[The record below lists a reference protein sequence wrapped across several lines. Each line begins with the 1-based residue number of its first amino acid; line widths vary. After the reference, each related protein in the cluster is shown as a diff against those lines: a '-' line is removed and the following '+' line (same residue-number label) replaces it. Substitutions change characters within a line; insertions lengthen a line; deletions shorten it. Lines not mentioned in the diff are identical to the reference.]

1 LPNETRNFEVGS
13 ESSHPAIVDNHPGLF
28 GLLNKTKMA
37 QESGPHSESNHRH
50 LSPFSILIL
59 TGLSGSGKSTV
70 LRALEDIGY
79 FCVDNLPL
87 GLLQPFL
94 DMQSAAVS
102 SGRRIALVMDVRTE
116 GFLQNFS
123 QVFHRLEELGYHLHI
138 IFLEADDAT
147 LIRRFSQT
155 RRQHPLADHDT
166 IVQALRQERNSMA
179 GLRQLAHRII
189 NSSHYNPH
197 QLRELIKDEY
207 SELAPRQRMELHLI
221 SFAYKKGIPPEADL
235 VLDVRFLPNPY
246 FVEELQLL
254 TGEDPGVQKYVLDRP
269 ETQAFLDHL
278 FTFVDFLLPQ
288 YREEGKTH
296 LTLAIGCTGGQHRS
310 VVIADVL
317 GQHLNRGNYPFTLS
331 HRDMPRSAGE
341 QL

>member
-1 LPNETRNFEVGS
+1 MTPE
-13 ESSHPAIVDNHPGLF
+13 P
-28 GLLNKTKMA
+28 
-37 QESGPHSESNHRH
+37 GPHPESIHHH
-50 LSPFSILIL
+50 LPPFSILIL

-94 DMQSAAVS
+94 DMQSAALAG
-102 SGRRIALVMDVRTE
+102 GRRIALVMDVRTE
-116 GFLQNFS
+116 GFVQNFN

-147 LIRRFSQT
+147 LMRRFSQT
-155 RRQHPLADHDT
+155 RRQHPLADQDT
-166 IVQALRQERNSMA
+166 IVQALRQERSSLA

-189 NSSHYNPH
+189 DSSHYNPH
-197 QLRELIKDEY
+197 QLRELIKDES
-207 SELAPRQRMELHLI
+207 SELAPRQRMWLHLI
-221 SFAYKKGIPPEADL
+221 SFAYKKGIPPEADM

-246 FVEELQLL
+246 FVEELQPL
-254 TGEDPGVQKYVLDRP
+254 TGENPGVRKFVLDRP

-288 YREEGKTH
+288 FQEEGKTH

-310 VVIADVL
+310 VVIAGVL
-317 GQHLNRGNYPFTLS
+317 GQHLRRGNYSFTLS
-331 HRDMPRSAGE
+331 HRDMPRTAGE
-341 QL
+341 PL

>member
-1 LPNETRNFEVGS
+1 MTQ
-13 ESSHPAIVDNHPGLF
+13 A
-28 GLLNKTKMA
+28 
-37 QESGPHSESNHRH
+37 SGPHQESSSQL
-50 LSPFSILIL
+50 LSPFAVLIL

-87 GLLQPFL
+87 SLLPPFL
-94 DMQSAAVS
+94 KMQSPAIQN
-102 SGRRIALVMDVRTE
+102 GRKIALVMDVRTE
-116 GFLQNFS
+116 GFIQNYA
-123 QVFHRLEELGYHLHI
+123 QVFKRLEDQGYHFHI
-138 IFLEADDAT
+138 IFLEADEGT

-166 IVQALRQERNSMA
+166 IIQALNQERNSLA

-189 NSSHYNPH
+189 DSSHYNPH

-207 SELAPRQRMELHLI
+207 SELLPRQRMRLHLI
-221 SFAYKKGIPPEADL
+221 SFAYKKGIPPEADM

-246 FVEELQLL
+246 FVEELQPL
-254 TGEDPGVQKYVLDRP
+254 TGENPGVREYVLEKP

-278 FTFVDFLLPQ
+278 FTFVDFLLPRFQ
-288 YREEGKTH
+288 EEGKTH

-310 VVIADVL
+310 VVIAGAL
-317 GQHLNRGNYPFTLS
+317 GQHLNRDNYPFTLT
-331 HRDMPRSAGE
+331 HRDMPRSAGD
-341 QL
+341 

>member
-1 LPNETRNFEVGS
+1 
-13 ESSHPAIVDNHPGLF
+13 
-28 GLLNKTKMA
+28 MA
-37 QESGPHSESNHRH
+37 QESGPHPESKHRH

-87 GLLQPFL
+87 GLLMPFL
-94 DMQSAAVS
+94 DMQSAAVA

-116 GFLQNFS
+116 GFLKNFS
-123 QVFHRLEELGYHLHI
+123 QAFRHLEEMGHHLHI

-166 IVQALRQERNSMA
+166 IVQALHQERNSLA

-189 NSSHYNPH
+189 DSSHYNPH

-207 SELAPRQRMELHLI
+207 SELAPRQRMWLHLI
-221 SFAYKKGIPPEADL
+221 SFAYKKGIPPEADM

-246 FVEELQLL
+246 FVEGLQPL
-254 TGEDPGVQKYVLDRP
+254 TGRRPRGPEIRSGAVLKPR
-269 ETQAFLDHL
+269 L
-278 FTFVDFLLPQ
+278 FSTTCCRLWTFCCPAT
-288 YREEGKTH
+288 RKRARRTSPWP
-296 LTLAIGCTGGQHRS
+296 S
-310 VVIADVL
+310 VAPAGSTV
-317 GQHLNRGNYPFTLS
+317 RWSSPTSWGNI
-331 HRDMPRSAGE
+331 
-341 QL
+341 